1 MSLPP
6 TSNHFEPLLMLTS
19 RNIIL
24 GSQSPRRR
32 ELMAG
37 LDIPFTCVTI
47 DADESYPH
55 ELQAGDIPL
64 YISRAK
70 ARAYASELRENDL
83 LITSDTIVWLNG
95 EMLGKPQNEADAKA
109 MLARLSGQTHEVYTA
124 VCFTW
129 LDTSHPSS
137 SLQGGEQE
145 VGSCSFVD
153 CTKVTFKTLSE
164 QEIDYYVSKYRPL
177 DKAGAYGVQEW
188 IGYVGVTKME
198 GSYFNVM
205 GFPISRVYDTLR
217 ELAIV

>member
-1 MSLPP
+1 M
-6 TSNHFEPLLMLTS
+6 ELLKP
-19 RNIIL
+19 NIIL

-47 DADESYPH
+47 DADESYPAY
-55 ELQAGDIPL
+55 LQAGDIPL

-70 ARAYASELRENDL
+70 AHAYTSNLHENDL

-95 EMLGKPQNEADAKA
+95 KMLGKPNTKEEAKQ
-109 MLARLSGQTHEVYTA
+109 MLNLLSGHTHQVYTA

-129 LDTSHPSS
+129 LNSS
-137 SLQGGEQE
+137 SSIENNELTDINYQTKQPNYLYE
-145 VGSCSFVD
+145 SFVD
-153 CTKVTFKTLSE
+153 CTDVTFRTLTTK
-164 QEIDYYVSKYRPL
+164 EIEYYVEKYMPL

-188 IGYVGVTKME
+188 IGYIGVQKMH

-205 GFPISRVYDTLR
+205 GFPIGRVYEWLN
-217 ELAIV
+217 AFYKA

>member
-1 MSLPP
+1 ML
-6 TSNHFEPLLMLTS
+6 NHTEPLHV
-19 RNIIL
+19 IL

-37 LDIPFTCVTI
+37 LDIPFSCVTI
-47 DADESYPH
+47 DADESYPA
-55 ELQAGDIPL
+55 ELKAGDIPM

-70 ARAYASELRENDL
+70 ARAYVSELQDNDL

-95 EMLGKPQNEADAKA
+95 EMLGKPQDEEEAKA

-124 VCFTW
+124 VCFADKNGELETW
-129 LDTSHPSS
+129 
-137 SLQGGEQE
+137 
-145 VGSCSFVD
+145 VD
-153 CTKVTFKTLSE
+153 CTKVTFNNLSE
-164 QEIDYYVSKYRPL
+164 KDIDYYVSKYRPL

-205 GFPISRVYDTLR
+205 GFPICHVYERLKKYLR
-217 ELAIV
+217 

>member
-1 MSLPP
+1 M
-6 TSNHFEPLLMLTS
+6 

-37 LDIPFTCVTI
+37 LDIPFSSICI
-47 DADESYPH
+47 DADESFPSH
-55 ELQAGDIPL
+55 LQAGEIPM

-70 ARAYASELRENDL
+70 ARAYEEKLTEADL

-95 EMLGKPQNEADAKA
+95 HMLGKPLDKEEAKQ
-109 MLARLSGQTHEVYTA
+109 MLSQLSGQTHQVYTA

-129 LDTSHPSS
+129 KNKDNN
-137 SLQGGEQE
+137 QVEQE
-145 VGSCSFVD
+145 EWVD
-153 CTKVTFKTLSE
+153 STDVTFRELTKE
-164 QEIDYYVSKYRPL
+164 EIEYYVKKYMPL

-188 IGYVGVTKME
+188 IGYVGVTRME

-205 GFPISRVYDTLR
+205 GFPICRVYDWIQSHPLT
-217 ELAIV
+217 

>member
-1 MSLPP
+1 MK
-6 TSNHFEPLLMLTS
+6 LLKP
-19 RNIIL
+19 NIIL

-95 EMLGKPQNEADAKA
+95 EMLGKPQDEADAKA

-129 LDTSHPSS
+129 LDTSPYSPSP
-137 SLQGGEQE
+137 QE
-145 VGSCSFVD
+145 EGQRVGSCSFVD

-164 QEIDYYVSKYRPL
+164 QEIDYYVRKYQPL

>member
-1 MSLPP
+1 M
-6 TSNHFEPLLMLTS
+6 
-19 RNIIL
+19 NIIL

-37 LDIPFTCVTI
+37 LDIAFSCVTI
-47 DADESYPH
+47 DADESYPAD
-55 ELQAGDIPL
+55 LQAGDIPL

-70 ARAYASELRENDL
+70 ARAYACELQENDL

-95 EMLGKPQNEADAKA
+95 AMLGKPQDEADAKV
-109 MLARLSGQTHEVYTA
+109 MLACLSGQTHEVYTA
-124 VCFTW
+124 VCFA
-129 LDTSHPSS
+129 DMN
-137 SLQGGEQE
+137 GELE
-145 VGSCSFVD
+145 TLVD

-164 QEIDYYVSKYRPL
+164 EEIDYYVNKYCPL

-205 GFPISRVYDTLR
+205 GFPICRVYETLR
-217 ELAIV
+217 KLISKE

>member
-1 MSLPP
+1 MNDLV
-6 TSNHFEPLLMLTS
+6 
-19 RNIIL
+19 NIIL

-37 LDIPFTCVTI
+37 LDIPFSCVTI
-47 DADESYPH
+47 DADESYPAD
-55 ELQAGDIPL
+55 LQAGDIPL

-70 ARAYASELRENDL
+70 ARADASELRENDL

-95 EMLGKPQNEADAKA
+95 EMLGKPQDEADAKA
-109 MLARLSGQTHEVYTA
+109 MLSRLSGQTHEVYTA
-124 VCFTW
+124 VCFA
-129 LDTSHPSS
+129 DMN
-137 SLQGGEQE
+137 GELE
-145 VGSCSFVD
+145 TLVD

-164 QEIDYYVSKYRPL
+164 EEIDYYVNKYCPL

-205 GFPISRVYDTLR
+205 GFPISRVYETLIA
-217 ELAIV
+217 LHAI

>member
-1 MSLPP
+1 M
-6 TSNHFEPLLMLTS
+6 ELLKP
-19 RNIIL
+19 NIIL

-37 LDIPFTCVTI
+37 LDIPFSCVTI
-47 DADESYPH
+47 DADESYPA
-55 ELQAGDIPL
+55 ELKAGDIPM

-83 LITSDTIVWLNG
+83 LITSDTIVWLND
-95 EMLGKPQNEADAKA
+95 EMLGKPQDETDAKA

-124 VCFTW
+124 VCFA
-129 LDTSHPSS
+129 DMN
-137 SLQGGEQE
+137 GELE
-145 VGSCSFVD
+145 TLVD

-164 QEIDYYVSKYRPL
+164 EEINYYVTKYHPL

-188 IGYVGVTKME
+188 VGYVGVTKME

-205 GFPISRVYDTLR
+205 GFPISRVYETLR
-217 ELAIV
+217 QLKALN

>member
-1 MSLPP
+1 MKKLKP
-6 TSNHFEPLLMLTS
+6 
-19 RNIIL
+19 NIIL

-47 DADESYPH
+47 DADESYPDD
-55 ELQAGDIPL
+55 LQAGEIPI

-70 ARAYASELRENDL
+70 ARAYAGFLGENDL

-95 EMLGKPQNEADAKA
+95 EMLGKPKDEADARA

-124 VCFTW
+124 VCFADRNGELETW
-129 LDTSHPSS
+129 
-137 SLQGGEQE
+137 
-145 VGSCSFVD
+145 VD
-153 CTKVTFKTLSE
+153 STKVTFNTLSE
-164 QEIDYYVSKYRPL
+164 EEIGYYVNKYRPL

-188 IGYVGVTKME
+188 IGYVGVRRME

-205 GFPISRVYDTLR
+205 GFPICHVYERLKKY
-217 ELAIV
+217 LY

>member
-1 MSLPP
+1 ML
-6 TSNHFEPLLMLTS
+6 NNVEPL
-19 RNIIL
+19 NVIL

-37 LDIPFTCVTI
+37 LDIAFSCVTI
-47 DADESYPH
+47 DADESYPAD
-55 ELQAGDIPL
+55 LQAGDIPL

-70 ARAYASELRENDL
+70 AREYACELQENDL
-83 LITSDTIVWLNG
+83 LITSDTIVWLSG
-95 EMLGKPQNEADAKA
+95 ELLGKPQDEADAKA

-124 VCFTW
+124 VCFA
-129 LDTSHPSS
+129 DMN
-137 SLQGGEQE
+137 GELE
-145 VGSCSFVD
+145 TLVD

-164 QEIDYYVSKYRPL
+164 EEIDYYVNKYHPL

-205 GFPISRVYDTLR
+205 GFPICRVYETLR
-217 ELAIV
+217 KLISND

>member
-1 MSLPP
+1 MATP
-6 TSNHFEPLLMLTS
+6 H
-19 RNIIL
+19 NIIL

-37 LDIPFTCVTI
+37 LDIPFSCVTI
-47 DADESYPH
+47 DADESYPAD
-55 ELQAGDIPL
+55 LKAGDIPM

-70 ARAYASELRENDL
+70 ARAYVSELQDNDL

-95 EMLGKPQNEADAKA
+95 EMLGKPQDEADAKA

-164 QEIDYYVSKYRPL
+164 QEIDYYVRKYQPL